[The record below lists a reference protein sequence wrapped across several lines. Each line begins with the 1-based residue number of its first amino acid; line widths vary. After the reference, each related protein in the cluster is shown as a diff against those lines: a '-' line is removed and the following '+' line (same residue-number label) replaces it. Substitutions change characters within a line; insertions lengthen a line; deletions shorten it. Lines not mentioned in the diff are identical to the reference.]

1 MPVSVVKMI
10 AAKMEVKRLIS
21 PEVLRQF
28 GCGHRKLNDV
38 LFKTDPALPRLG
50 VRDLDDEE
58 LCHEVISST
67 CNIPGCG
74 FTADSLLDCSQCK
87 KVLPSPHLLDLHL
100 QEQHDSFFAKKCKEK
115 FMNAKERLQHCVD
128 AHKMP
133 KDFRFDHKPK
143 PKKAKNKNKKQTE
156 ENLMDL
162 HGVPEQK
169 QFYFNNKK
177 HKTFAK
183 YTGKKFTTD
192 KENSSSATDVNMDE
206 VAAKMEVERLI
217 SPEMLRQFG
226 CGRRKLNDV
235 LFKTD
240 PALPRLGVR
249 DLDDEELCHEV
260 ISSTCNIPGCGFTA
274 DSLLDCS
281 QCKKV
286 LPSPH
291 LLDLHLQEQHD
302 SFFAVLATRK
312 PSYCCYI
319 EECKEKF
326 MNAKERLQHCVDAH
340 KMPKDF
346 RFDHK
351 PKPKKAKNKNKK
363 QTEENLMDLDGVPE
377 QKQFYFNNTKHKTFA
392 KYTGKK

>member
-1 MPVSVVKMI
+1 MVWKRLCCAAACEHNVTS

-74 FTADSLLDCSQCK
+74 FTADSLLEFESHYNSSHRYSCSQCK

-100 QEQHDSFFAKKCKEK
+100 QEQHDSFFAVLATRKPSYCCYIEECKEK

-206 VAAKMEVERLI
+206 VV
-217 SPEMLRQFG
+217 
-226 CGRRKLNDV
+226 ND
-235 LFKTD
+235 LKSS
-240 PALPRLGVR
+240 LP
-249 DLDDEELCHEV
+249 
-260 ISSTCNIPGCGFTA
+260 T
-274 DSLLDCS
+274 
-281 QCKKV
+281 
-286 LPSPH
+286 
-291 LLDLHLQEQHD
+291 
-302 SFFAVLATRK
+302 
-312 PSYCCYI
+312 
-319 EECKEKF
+319 
-326 MNAKERLQHCVDAH
+326 
-340 KMPKDF
+340 
-346 RFDHK
+346 
-351 PKPKKAKNKNKK
+351 
-363 QTEENLMDLDGVPE
+363 
-377 QKQFYFNNTKHKTFA
+377 
-392 KYTGKK
+392 

>member
-100 QEQHDSFFAKKCKEK
+100 QEQHDSFFA
-115 FMNAKERLQHCVD
+115 
-128 AHKMP
+128 
-133 KDFRFDHKPK
+133 
-143 PKKAKNKNKKQTE
+143 
-156 ENLMDL
+156 
-162 HGVPEQK
+162 
-169 QFYFNNKK
+169 
-177 HKTFAK
+177 
-183 YTGKKFTTD
+183 
-192 KENSSSATDVNMDE
+192 
-206 VAAKMEVERLI
+206 AAKMEVERLI

-302 SFFAVLATRK
+302 SFFA
-312 PSYCCYI
+312 YCCYI

-392 KYTGKK
+392 KYTGKKFTTDKENSSSATDVNMDEV